1 MARRLKAFDVIR
13 EFRRRSGRSQHCENV
28 TKASMLAEFFFALA
42 IGSGMSCV
50 P

>member
-1 MARRLKAFDVIR
+1 MDDIRSMLHPKRRGLDDDLGNSIVQI
-13 EFRRRSGRSQHCENV
+13 

-42 IGSGMSCV
+42 ISSGMSCV